1 MIIAINNTKVR
12 KETLTREGRRGGRG
26 GGTQAGD
33 EGKCL
38 SIVNDWEFPPVIT
51 IK

>member
-1 MIIAINNTKVR
+1 MIIAISNT

-26 GGTQAGD
+26 GGAQAGD

-38 SIVNDWEFPPVIT
+38 SIVNDWEFLPVIT
-51 IK
+51 IT

>member
-12 KETLTREGRRGGRG
+12 KETLTREGRRGGRA
-26 GGTQAGD
+26 QAGD
-33 EGKCL
+33 GGKCL
-38 SIVNDWEFPPVIT
+38 SIVNGWEFPPVIT

>member
-26 GGTQAGD
+26 GAQAGD
-33 EGKCL
+33 GGKCL
-38 SIVNDWEFPPVIT
+38 SIVNGWEFPPVIT

>member
-1 MIIAINNTKVR
+1 MIISISNT
-12 KETLTREGRRGGRG
+12 KETLTREGRRGGG
-26 GGTQAGD
+26 GGGGAQAGD

-51 IK
+51 IT